1 MARLSKEQCGKSV
14 WWNNAGIRQA
24 ELQVTQPF
32 CDIGV

>member
-24 ELQVTQPF
+24 EL
-32 CDIGV
+32 